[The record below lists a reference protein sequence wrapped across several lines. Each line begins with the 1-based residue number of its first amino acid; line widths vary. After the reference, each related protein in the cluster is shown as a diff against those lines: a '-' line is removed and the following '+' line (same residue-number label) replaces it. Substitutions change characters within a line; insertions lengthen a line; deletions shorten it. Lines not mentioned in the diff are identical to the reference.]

1 MWRHH
6 LLLQTAVIVH
16 HSLQLMPACWPTAL
30 QAQAMELSIRGLYQR
45 RKVLATRELSF
56 QVFTGIE
63 SRCSCQPYEVGGL
76 RVLRLHLETFK
87 HAQQNLFFV
96 TAILDKSTYDS
107 EPPPMIEDDSL
118 SNYCDWNIFLGHPGL
133 DLDVGEFLDSLQ
145 LNNLKDI
152 FEKEQVSSIWGLGNT
167 VFKRAK
173 YIRRGCSLRRGLG
186 MWKMN
191 SKNLLVIKNI
201 SL

>member
-1 MWRHH
+1 M
-6 LLLQTAVIVH
+6 
-16 HSLQLMPACWPTAL
+16 
-30 QAQAMELSIRGLYQR
+30 
-45 RKVLATRELSF
+45 
-56 QVFTGIE
+56 IE
-63 SRCSCQPYEVGGL
+63 V
-76 RVLRLHLETFK
+76 
-87 HAQQNLFFV
+87 
-96 TAILDKSTYDS
+96 
-107 EPPPMIEDDSL
+107 EDDSL

-152 FEKEQVSSIWGLGNT
+152 FEKEQVSSIWGLENT

-173 YIRRGCSLRRGLG
+173 YIRRGCSLRQNLD

-191 SKNLLVIKNI
+191 RKNLLVIKNI

>member
-1 MWRHH
+1 M
-6 LLLQTAVIVH
+6 QV
-16 HSLQLMPACWPTAL
+16 S
-30 QAQAMELSIRGLYQR
+30 
-45 RKVLATRELSF
+45 RK
-56 QVFTGIE
+56 
-63 SRCSCQPYEVGGL
+63 
-76 RVLRLHLETFK
+76 TFGQWLK
-87 HAQQNLFFV
+87 F
-96 TAILDKSTYDS
+96 
-107 EPPPMIEDDSL
+107 EDDSL

-173 YIRRGCSLRRGLG
+173 YIRLDEVCWLRRDLG

>member
-1 MWRHH
+1 M
-6 LLLQTAVIVH
+6 Q
-16 HSLQLMPACWPTAL
+16 
-30 QAQAMELSIRGLYQR
+30 
-45 RKVLATRELSF
+45 
-56 QVFTGIE
+56 
-63 SRCSCQPYEVGGL
+63 
-76 RVLRLHLETFK
+76 
-87 HAQQNLFFV
+87 
-96 TAILDKSTYDS
+96 ILPKAFGRWLKF
-107 EPPPMIEDDSL
+107 EDDSL
-118 SNYCDWNIFLGHPGL
+118 SNYCEWNIFLDHPGL

-152 FEKEQVSSIWGLGNT
+152 FEKEQASSIWGLENT

-173 YIRRGCSLRRGLG
+173 NIRRGCSLRRDLG

>member
-1 MWRHH
+1 
-6 LLLQTAVIVH
+6 
-16 HSLQLMPACWPTAL
+16 
-30 QAQAMELSIRGLYQR
+30 
-45 RKVLATRELSF
+45 
-56 QVFTGIE
+56 
-63 SRCSCQPYEVGGL
+63 
-76 RVLRLHLETFK
+76 
-87 HAQQNLFFV
+87 
-96 TAILDKSTYDS
+96 
-107 EPPPMIEDDSL
+107 MIEDDSL

-173 YIRRGCSLRRGLG
+173 YIRLDEVCWLRQDLG